1 MFLDSIPEPQGERAH
16 SLLEKQAASRIAA
29 RDSSV
34 FGLPEDDAAH
44 ARSFMGW
51 TNLAVEPP
59 VEPADIDA
67 FASAVR
73 EEGLDDIV
81 LIGQGGSSQAPMTM
95 ASLLDRAGEL
105 PVGFHTMDSLASDD
119 VRGVLEAIDPE
130 RTLFI
135 VSSKSGSTIE
145 PNAIFSCVWGWLHE
159 QLGDDAGN
167 RFVAITD
174 PGSKLEERAGELGFR
189 AVFNGEPTVGGR
201 FSALSVF
208 GLVPFACMGVNVA
221 ALIDR
226 CAEVERLCGL
236 DTMDNPAL
244 RLAGFVSD
252 NRADGRD
259 KIAFHFDGGS
269 EALGFWLEQLI
280 AESLGKNGRGILPNT
295 EPDDSLLARPHDDRC
310 AVLYALEAP
319 EDDAAAGSL
328 AADDVPFDAVKI
340 YIARPEDVALHFVV
354 WEHAVSLLGVDLGV
368 NPYDQPDVESTKR
381 NVRALLFDDDASAA
395 PHVAATVRTDDAIIE
410 ISDALCS
417 DDELPEDEDAALEL
431 LLASIRPGDYFS
443 INAFVPYDEGL
454 EQLRHEVA
462 DVYGCASCLEM
473 GPRYLHSIGQ
483 LHKGGPD
490 TGVFL
495 IVSADQPD
503 DLQVPGQSFALGELA
518 TAQAYGDFAA
528 LNANGRRA
536 VHIHHLL

>member
-1 MFLDSIPEPQGERAH
+1 MYFDTIPEPTGDQAKSLIEER
-16 SLLEKQAASRIAA
+16 AASRIAA

-34 FGLPEDDAAH
+34 FGLSDDDAAH

-51 TNLAVEPP
+51 TNLASQPP
-59 VEPADIDA
+59 VDPAKIDS
-67 FASAVR
+67 FASEVR
-73 EEGLDDIV
+73 AEGLDDVV

-95 ASLLDRAGEL
+95 AALLDQAGEL
-105 PVGFHTMDSLASDD
+105 PVRFHTMDSLAAAD
-119 VRGVLEAIDPE
+119 VRDVLDAIEPE

-145 PNAIFSCVWGWLHE
+145 PSAIFSCVWEWLRS
-159 QLGDDAGN
+159 QLGDEAGS

-174 PGSKLEERAGELGFR
+174 PGSKLEARAGELGFR
-189 AVFNGEPTVGGR
+189 AVFNGEPNVGGR

-208 GLVPFACMGVNVA
+208 GLVPFACMGVDVTSLLA
-221 ALIDR
+221 R
-226 CAEVERLCGL
+226 CAEVERLCSL

-252 NRADGRD
+252 SRAGGRD
-259 KIAFHFDGGS
+259 KISFHFDGGS

-295 EPDDSLLARPHDDRC
+295 EPDGALLAGQHADRC
-310 AVLYALEAP
+310 AVLYALEPA
-319 EDDAAAGSL
+319 EGTQVKRMSNE
-328 AADDVPFDAVKI
+328 DVPFSSVQLSI
-340 YIARPEDVALHFVV
+340 SRPEDVALHFVV
-354 WEHAVSLLGVDLGV
+354 WEHAVSLLGVELEV
-368 NPYDQPDVESTKR
+368 NPYDQPNVESTKR
-381 NVRALLFDDDASAA
+381 NVRALLFDGEEA
-395 PHVAATVRTDDAIIE
+395 PEPREDGKIETEDAIIE
-410 ISDALCS
+410 VSDALLEGHGMPT
-417 DDELPEDEDAALEL
+417 DEHEALEL
-431 LLASIRPGDYFS
+431 LLASIKPGDYFS
-443 INAFVPYDEGL
+443 INAFTAYDEEL

-462 DVYGCASCLEM
+462 DVYGCAACLEM

-495 IVSADQPD
+495 VVSADQPD
-503 DLQVPGQSFALGELA
+503 DLPVPGQSFSLGELA

-536 VHIHHLL
+536 VHIHRRR

>member
-1 MFLDSIPEPQGERAH
+1 MHFDSIPEPAGPQAQ
-16 SLLEKQAASRIAA
+16 SLIDEQAASRIAA

-34 FGLPEDDAAH
+34 FGLSDDAAEH

-51 TNLAVEPP
+51 TNLASQPP
-59 VEPADIDA
+59 VDPAAIDG
-67 FASAVR
+67 FAAEVR
-73 EEGLDDIV
+73 DEGLDDVV

-95 ASLLDRAGEL
+95 AALLDEAGDL
-105 PVGFHTMDSLASDD
+105 PVGFHTMDSLDADE
-119 VRGVLEAIDPE
+119 VRGVLDAVDPA

-145 PNAIFSCVWGWLHE
+145 PSAIFSCVWDWLTG
-159 QLGDDAGN
+159 QLGDAAGD

-174 PGSKLEERAGELGFR
+174 PGSKLEARAGELGFR
-189 AVFNGEPTVGGR
+189 AVFNGEPSVGGR

-208 GLVPFACMGVNVA
+208 GLVPFACMGVDVTSLLA
-221 ALIDR
+221 R

-252 NRADGRD
+252 GRADGRD

-295 EPDDSLLARPHDDRC
+295 EPDSALLEEPRRDRC
-310 AVLYALEAP
+310 AVLYSL
-319 EDDAAAGSL
+319 DASDGAQADVMSN
-328 AADDVPFDAVKI
+328 DDVPFSSVQLSIKH
-340 YIARPEDVALHFVV
+340 PEDVALHFVV
-354 WEHAVSLLGVDLGV
+354 WEHAVSLLGVELGV

-381 NVRALLFDDDASAA
+381 NVRALLFDSGEAPAASGGGK
-395 PHVAATVRTDDAIIE
+395 VETDEAIIE
-410 ISDALCS
+410 VSDALL
-417 DDELPEDEDAALEL
+417 EGREMPADEDAALQL
-431 LLASIRPGDYFS
+431 LLSSIEPGDYFS
-443 INAFVPYDEGL
+443 INAFTAYDENL

-462 DVYGCASCLEM
+462 DVYGCAACLEM

-503 DLQVPGQSFALGELA
+503 DMPVPGQSFSLGELA
-518 TAQAYGDFAA
+518 TAQAYGDFQA

-536 VHIHHLL
+536 VHIHHCR